1 MLKLCNTNIKYG
13 NIIQRDEDINTIDE
27 TLEYINEKKKIW
39 FLERVSPV
47 LFLFICL
54 HYNVYVV

>member
-27 TLEYINEKKKIW
+27 TLEYINEKKKI
-39 FLERVSPV
+39 
-47 LFLFICL
+47 
-54 HYNVYVV
+54 